1 MLRLPHVN
9 IYKESVHGIAVG
21 LLLFV
26 MCMICGCSSERFL
39 SDDQYLLAK
48 VKIET
53 DNPRAD
59 VGRLATSIRQKPNAR
74 WFNFIKAPLGIYC
87 LQGSDST
94 KRINRFFRRMGEAP
108 VVYDERLKNLSLGSM
123 LAAMHSRGYLHAT
136 VAADT
141 LTKGYKTRL
150 TYRVSPGSRT
160 YIDQIE
166 RRYDSPEVERLV
178 SAHDSASLLY
188 RGMPL
193 DVSTLSAERSRVA
206 AILADAGFY
215 NTHREYI
222 SFSVDTAIGARTAT
236 LTMHTAIPTGADS
249 TKAYRVYRLGEVRIH
264 ENTPTDTASLDT
276 YFSDLKMSYAPPSPR
291 LHRRV
296 YQNHINIR
304 PDSLYRASDMAS
316 TYASLGSL
324 SAVGYTTVRYTPTDS
339 DRLVCDILVGT
350 VRPHSVSMEVE
361 GTNTAGNLGAALSL
375 GYANRNLFHGS
386 EELSLKLRGA
396 YEAITGLEGY
406 NNQNYIEYSAQL
418 GLKFPSLIVPF
429 VPRAVRHTPGA
440 TSEAS
445 VMYSSQDRPE
455 FHRRVLTAAW
465 TYRLGRQATSRHIHR
480 IDLLNV
486 NYVFMPWISDT
497 FRKDYLE
504 GDDPHY
510 AVLRYSYENLLIAG
524 SSYTYTF
531 HTRPSAAQIGLNGG
545 GSQVRVGLESA
556 GALLRLLSPAFGAHQ
571 GSNGSYNL
579 FGIDFSQ
586 YVKFDVDFSTS
597 LPMGDVSSLAFHAA
611 AGVAVPYGNS
621 SIVPY
626 EKRYFAGGAN
636 SVRGWGVRELG
647 PGSYA
652 GSDGKIDFI
661 NQTGNLKLDLSV
673 EFRTRLFQKLHGAV
687 FVDAGNVWNLR
698 HYADQPGGEFKFDK
712 FYRQIAVAYGLGL
725 RLNMDYFVLRIDG
738 GMKAINPAVP
748 SGRDHWPII
757 HPKFSRD
764 FAFHFAVGLP
774 F

>member
-1 MLRLPHVN
+1 M
-9 IYKESVHGIAVG
+9 
-21 LLLFV
+21 
-26 MCMICGCSSERFL
+26 
-39 SDDQYLLAK
+39 
-48 VKIET
+48 
-53 DNPRAD
+53 
-59 VGRLATSIRQKPNAR
+59 
-74 WFNFIKAPLGIYC
+74 
-87 LQGSDST
+87 
-94 KRINRFFRRMGEAP
+94 
-108 VVYDERLKNLSLGSM
+108 
-123 LAAMHSRGYLHAT
+123 
-136 VAADT
+136 
-141 LTKGYKTRL
+141 
-150 TYRVSPGSRT
+150 
-160 YIDQIE
+160 
-166 RRYDSPEVERLV
+166 
-178 SAHDSASLLY
+178 
-188 RGMPL
+188 
-193 DVSTLSAERSRVA
+193 
-206 AILADAGFY
+206 
-215 NTHREYI
+215 
-222 SFSVDTAIGARTAT
+222 
-236 LTMHTAIPTGADS
+236 
-249 TKAYRVYRLGEVRIH
+249 
-264 ENTPTDTASLDT
+264 
-276 YFSDLKMSYAPPSPR
+276 
-291 LHRRV
+291 
-296 YQNHINIR
+296 
-304 PDSLYRASDMAS
+304 
-316 TYASLGSL
+316 
-324 SAVGYTTVRYTPTDS
+324 
-339 DRLVCDILVGT
+339 
-350 VRPHSVSMEVE
+350 
-361 GTNTAGNLGAALSL
+361 
-375 GYANRNLFHGS
+375 
-386 EELSLKLRGA
+386 
-396 YEAITGLEGY
+396 
-406 NNQNYIEYSAQL
+406 
-418 GLKFPSLIVPF
+418 
-429 VPRAVRHTPGA
+429 
-440 TSEAS
+440 
-445 VMYSSQDRPE
+445 
-455 FHRRVLTAAW
+455 
-465 TYRLGRQATSRHIHR
+465 
-480 IDLLNV
+480 
-486 NYVFMPWISDT
+486 
-497 FRKDYLE
+497 
-504 GDDPHY
+504 
-510 AVLRYSYENLLIAG
+510 RYSYENLLIAG

-673 EFRTRLFQKLHGAV
+673 EFRTRLFQKLHGAA